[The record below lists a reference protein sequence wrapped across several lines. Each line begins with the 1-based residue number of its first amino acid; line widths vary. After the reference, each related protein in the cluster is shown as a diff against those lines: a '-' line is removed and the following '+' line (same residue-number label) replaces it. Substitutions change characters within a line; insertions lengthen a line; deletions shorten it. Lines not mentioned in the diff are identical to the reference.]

1 LGFSVFVVVGD
12 VESVED
18 FLVEFEQGFIRC
30 ENVLIFFIFVE
41 VLERLGIF
49 VEFLDRKVIFFQRQI
64 ELEFEH
70 CVVEKLVEMF
80 SQNLQE
86 QNQTRQKFRQE
97 IFVF

>member
-1 LGFSVFVVVGD
+1 
-12 VESVED
+12 
-18 FLVEFEQGFIRC
+18 
-30 ENVLIFFIFVE
+30 LIFFIFVE

-49 VEFLDRKVIFFQRQI
+49 IEFLDWKVIFFLRQI

-80 SQNLQE
+80 AENLQE
-86 QNQTRQKFRQE
+86 KNQARQKFRQE